1 MTRRKHAIL
10 GALSALLPILAA
22 CGGGG
27 DGGIDVAGGT
37 VLRNATVVNTRDG
50 SLAAGMNV
58 HVEGGKIRRVTT
70 QPLHATGGAQAID
83 ASGKYIVPG
92 YLDMHAHAVDSADR
106 DPPYWPLMIASGITG
121 FREESDSPANV
132 ERGKVLNQD
141 SAAGRVLAPEAI
153 FHGGEAHLNP
163 AISAR
168 DASNA
173 GAPSFDHLGAG
184 WGLLMDCSSE
194 EQTLR
199 AAALAGSLKPPFPP
213 TFVTNPRA
221 YDGAQNAP
229 YYQRI
234 LDTYDEAKCIELSKV
249 FAKNGTWQT
258 LTLIRLRTQVY
269 GNDPQYR
276 DDPDLAYIAKST
288 RAIWQQ
294 VGDQFDKLPAS
305 AVTTLRQFYE
315 LQKRVSRLMKQN
327 GVKMMT
333 GSDFSGDMSIWL
345 VPGIS
350 LHQEFRELAS
360 AGFSPLEVLQM
371 ATRDPAE
378 FLGRQSSLGSV
389 EEGKDADLVVLD
401 ANPVADVANLDR
413 IRAVVLKGRYLSSAA
428 LDKMKADAAA
438 AIARQ

>member
-1 MTRRKHAIL
+1 MTLRNQAIL
-10 GALSALLPILAA
+10 GVLAALAPLLAA

-27 DGGIDVAGGT
+27 DNAIDVAGGT
-37 VLRNATVVNTRDG
+37 VLQNAIVVNTRDG
-50 SLAAGMNV
+50 SLSAGMNL
-58 HVEGGKIRRVTT
+58 HVEGGKIRRITA
-70 QPLHATGGAQAID
+70 QPLRATGAAQAFD
-83 ASGKYIVPG
+83 VSGKYVVPG
-92 YLDMHAHAVDSADR
+92 YLDMHAHAVHRADGN
-106 DPPYWPLMIASGITG
+106 PPYWPLMIASGITG
-121 FREESDSPANV
+121 FREESDSPANI
-132 ERGKVLNQD
+132 ERGNALNRD
-141 SAAGRVLAPEAI
+141 SAAGRVLAPEVI

-168 DASNA
+168 DASDA

-184 WGLLMDCSSE
+184 WGLIMDCSSE

-229 YYQRI
+229 FYQRI
-234 LDTYDEAKCIELSKV
+234 LDTYDESKCAALSKV
-249 FAKNGTWQT
+249 FVKNNTWQT

-276 DDPDLAYIAKST
+276 NDPNLAYVDKST
-288 RAIWQQ
+288 RAIWQE
-294 VGDQFDKLPAS
+294 VGDQFAKLPAS
-305 AVTTLRQFYE
+305 AVATLQQFYE

-333 GSDFSGDMSIWL
+333 GSDFSGDMSVWL

-350 LHQEFRELAS
+350 LHQEFRELAA
-360 AGFSPLEVLQM
+360 AGFSPLEILQM
-371 ATRDPAE
+371 ATLDPAE
-378 FLGRQSSLGSV
+378 FMGRQATLGTV
-389 EEGKDADLVVLD
+389 EEGKNADLVVLD
-401 ANPVADVANLDR
+401 ANPVADVANLGR
-413 IRAVVLKGRYLSSAA
+413 ISAVALKGRYLSAAA
-428 LDKMKADAAA
+428 LEKMKADTAA

>member
-1 MTRRKHAIL
+1 M
-10 GALSALLPILAA
+10 
-22 CGGGG
+22 
-27 DGGIDVAGGT
+27 
-37 VLRNATVVNTRDG
+37 
-50 SLAAGMNV
+50 
-58 HVEGGKIRRVTT
+58 
-70 QPLHATGGAQAID
+70 
-83 ASGKYIVPG
+83 
-92 YLDMHAHAVDSADR
+92 
-106 DPPYWPLMIASGITG
+106 
-121 FREESDSPANV
+121 
-132 ERGKVLNQD
+132 
-141 SAAGRVLAPEAI
+141 LAPEAI

-221 YDGAQNAP
+221 YDGARNAP

-276 DDPDLAYIAKST
+276 DDPDLAYIDKST

-360 AGFSPLEVLQM
+360 AGFRRWKSCRWRPGIRRSSWGASP
-371 ATRDPAE
+371 AWARWRKARTPTWWCWTPTRWPTW
-378 FLGRQSSLGSV
+378 RTWTGSR
-389 EEGKDADLVVLD
+389 
-401 ANPVADVANLDR
+401 PWC
-413 IRAVVLKGRYLSSAA
+413 
-428 LDKMKADAAA
+428 
-438 AIARQ
+438 